1 MPRRESCY
9 NKNNYSIF
17 NMSSDHESIPE
28 PEAAD
33 YAASKGGMEMLT
45 KIVSLE
51 LAYKGIRN

>member
-1 MPRRESCY
+1 
-9 NKNNYSIF
+9 
-17 NMSSDHESIPE
+17 MSPDHESIPQ

-45 KIVSLE
+45 KTVSLE